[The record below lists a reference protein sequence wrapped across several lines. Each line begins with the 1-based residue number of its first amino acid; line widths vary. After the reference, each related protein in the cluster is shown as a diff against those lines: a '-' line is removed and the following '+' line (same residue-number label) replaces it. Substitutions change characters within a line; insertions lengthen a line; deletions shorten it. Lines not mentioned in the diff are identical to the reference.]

1 MTPERE
7 AEIRKIAGR
16 DGQTWRSSAVSLVA
30 LNEVLDELERLRAAA
45 EKLSAFLGEKA
56 AKAGADGDADPD
68 IDAKTGYLMRG
79 IAYVDAKQQGREL
92 GLWE

>member
-7 AEIRKIAGR
+7 REIRKIAGR

-30 LNEVLDELERLRAAA
+30 LNGLLDELDRLRGAA
-45 EKLSAFLGEKA
+45 EGLRTFLDEKA
-56 AKAGADGDADPD
+56 AKAGADGDANSD

>member
-30 LNEVLDELERLRAAA
+30 LNEVLD
-45 EKLSAFLGEKA
+45 
-56 AKAGADGDADPD
+56 DP
-68 IDAKTGYLMRG
+68 AVEGGLMG
-79 IAYVDAKQQGREL
+79 CD
-92 GLWE
+92 